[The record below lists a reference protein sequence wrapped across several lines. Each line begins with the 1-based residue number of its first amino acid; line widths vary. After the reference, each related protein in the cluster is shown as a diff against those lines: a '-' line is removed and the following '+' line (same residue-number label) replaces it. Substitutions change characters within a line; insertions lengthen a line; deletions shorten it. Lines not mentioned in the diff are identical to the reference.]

1 MFNVKMKM
9 TTMEKKAMT
18 KKRIRPSLTQV
29 RELERKLAEQTEAL
43 HDRCQEADG
52 WRERYRN
59 LLFEK
64 RMLEKDM
71 KDLKAINSHNRS
83 LANTLDVKNQTLR
96 RENKLLDGARVL
108 LVKENKRLLNRNWW
122 QRLWNMY

>member
-1 MFNVKMKM
+1 ME
-9 TTMEKKAMT
+9 TTIKT

-64 RMLEKDM
+64 RTLEKDM
-71 KDLKAINSHNRS
+71 KELKETNSYNRR
-83 LANTLDVKNQTLR
+83 LVDTLDVKSRNLLR
-96 RENKLLDGARVL
+96 EIQNLEDARVL
-108 LVKENKRLLNRNWW
+108 LIKENERLINRNWW

>member
-1 MFNVKMKM
+1 ME
-9 TTMEKKAMT
+9 TTIKT

-43 HDRCQEADG
+43 HDRCQESDG

-64 RMLEKDM
+64 RTLEKDM
-71 KDLKAINSHNRS
+71 KELKNTNSYNRS
-83 LANTLDVKNQTLR
+83 LANTLDVQNQTLQR
-96 RENKLLDGARVL
+96 KVRQLEEARVL
-108 LVKENKRLLNRNWW
+108 LVEENERLINRNWW

>member
-1 MFNVKMKM
+1 
-9 TTMEKKAMT
+9 MEKKAMT
-18 KKRIRPSLTQV
+18 KKRIRPNLTQV
-29 RELERKLAEQTEAL
+29 RELEKKLAEQTEAL

-71 KDLKAINSHNRS
+71 KELKATNSHNRS
-83 LANTLDVKNQTLR
+83 LANTLDLQNQTLR
-96 RENKLLDGARVL
+96 REIRHLEDARVL
-108 LVKENKRLLNRNWW
+108 LIKENERLINRNWW

>member
-1 MFNVKMKM
+1 ME
-9 TTMEKKAMT
+9 TTIKT

-43 HDRCQEADG
+43 HDRCYEADG
-52 WRERYRN
+52 WRENYRN

-64 RMLEKDM
+64 RMLERK
-71 KDLKAINSHNRS
+71 LKELKNTNSYNRS
-83 LANTLDVKNQTLR
+83 LANTLDVQNQTLR
-96 RENKLLDGARVL
+96 REIRHLEEARVL
-108 LVKENKRLLNRNWW
+108 LAEENERLINRNWW

>member
-18 KKRIRPSLTQV
+18 KKRIRPNLTQV
-29 RELERKLAEQTEAL
+29 RELEKKLAEQTEAL

-59 LLFEK
+59 LLFDK
-64 RMLEKDM
+64 RMLEK
-71 KDLKAINSHNRS
+71 KLKELKATNSYNRS
-83 LANTLDVKNQTLR
+83 LANTLDVQNQTLR
-96 RENKLLDGARVL
+96 REIRHLEEARVL
-108 LVKENKRLLNRNWW
+108 LTKENERLINRNWW

>member
-1 MFNVKMKM
+1 ME
-9 TTMEKKAMT
+9 TTIKT

-59 LLFEK
+59 LLLEK
-64 RMLEKDM
+64 RLLEKDM
-71 KDLKAINSHNRS
+71 KELKNTNSYNRR
-83 LANTLDVKNQTLR
+83 LVDVLDVKSRNLLR
-96 RENKLLDGARVL
+96 EVQQLEDARVL
-108 LVKENKRLLNRNWW
+108 LIKENERLINRNWW
-122 QRLWNMY
+122 QRLLNMY